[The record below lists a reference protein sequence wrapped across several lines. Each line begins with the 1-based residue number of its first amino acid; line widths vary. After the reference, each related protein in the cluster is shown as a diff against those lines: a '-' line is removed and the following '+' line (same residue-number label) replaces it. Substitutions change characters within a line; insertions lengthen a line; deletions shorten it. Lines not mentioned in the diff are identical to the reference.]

1 MENHDAAQGP
11 KSLSGRKHHPHGARL
26 RSSYAT
32 GLSGQA
38 PKPHSMSVET
48 TFSTVSA
55 ITNHTAARANV
66 LLGCGLP
73 SSLNCSS
80 NSNATAS
87 AMMATAKPMKARCN
101 NGIRAV
107 PSHSRDRQA

>member
-48 TFSTVSA
+48 TFSAVSA
-55 ITNHTAARANV
+55 IEQELCRKGDRKNQRNGVKAERIE
-66 LLGCGLP
+66 GQGER
-73 SSLNCSS
+73 SSHGALRSGG
-80 NSNATAS
+80 A
-87 AMMATAKPMKARCN
+87 
-101 NGIRAV
+101 
-107 PSHSRDRQA
+107 